1 LQRVL
6 EKCGFIKEAVFN
18 QAICKNDKMY
28 SEIRYAKITKK
39 INPADD
45 GQV

>member
-6 EKCGFIKEAVFN
+6 EKCGFIKAVFN

-28 SEIRYAKITKK
+28 SEIRYAKIIYNKSC
-39 INPADD
+39 
-45 GQV
+45 G